1 MDTRSSSLRITVLFA
16 FTLAFGFVF
25 NTTSKGED
33 IPVFSKTVVD
43 LGIVVSDLEESAKF
57 YMDVIGL
64 KEVKGFSVSGERA
77 KSFGLTDNQPVN
89 VRVFVL
95 NGAKGSTQLK
105 MMSFEKAPGKK
116 ADQKF
121 IHSTLGFS
129 YLTLMVSDM
138 NAALNR
144 IKKASVKLLGETPAK
159 LGGKTRLT
167 VIRDP
172 DGNFIELIGPIKE

>member
-1 MDTRSSSLRITVLFA
+1 MDTRSSSLRIIVLFA
-16 FTLAFGFVF
+16 FSLAFGFGF

-33 IPVFSKTVVD
+33 TPVFSKTVVD

-77 KSFGLTDNQPVN
+77 KSLGITEKQTVN
-89 VRVFVL
+89 VRVIEL
-95 NGAKGSTQLK
+95 TEANGSTQLK
-105 MMSFEKAPGKK
+105 KMSVANAPGKK

-172 DGNFIELIGPIKE
+172 DGNFIELIGPI

>member
-16 FTLAFGFVF
+16 FSLAFGFGF

-33 IPVFSKTVVD
+33 TPVFSKTVVD

-95 NGAKGSTQLK
+95 NDAKGITQLK
-105 MMSFEKAPGKK
+105 MM
-116 ADQKF
+116 
-121 IHSTLGFS
+121 
-129 YLTLMVSDM
+129 
-138 NAALNR
+138 
-144 IKKASVKLLGETPAK
+144 
-159 LGGKTRLT
+159 
-167 VIRDP
+167 
-172 DGNFIELIGPIKE
+172 

>member
-1 MDTRSSSLRITVLFA
+1 MDTRFSSLRITVLFA
-16 FTLAFGFVF
+16 FSLTFGFGF
-25 NTTSKGED
+25 NATSKGED

-43 LGIVVSDLEESAKF
+43 LGIVVSDLEVSAKF

-77 KSFGLTDNQPVN
+77 KSFGLTDNQSVN

-95 NGAKGSTQLK
+95 NDAKGSTQLK
-105 MMSFEKAPGKK
+105 MMSFANAPGKK